1 MTELFKGYMKYYIPQ
16 EMIVYP
22 YKLDAQTYTYTMSI
36 ADLDMESALEP

>member
-1 MTELFKGYMKYYIPQ
+1 MTELFKGDMNYCILQ

-36 ADLDMESALEP
+36 ADLDMESASEP